1 MPKIKY
7 FANLMNSQEFL
18 LFKKQLENERNKRRQ
33 KMKRFYEK
41 NKEKISNF
49 ELEGL
54 DFSDLKEA
62 D

>member
-1 MPKIKY
+1 
-7 FANLMNSQEFL
+7 
-18 LFKKQLENERNKRRQ
+18 
-33 KMKRFYEK
+33 MKRFYEK